1 MEKQIKEQKRE
12 FIEIPYC
19 PRDYFIPFHESG
31 KRWSVIVAHRRS
43 GKSTATFNHL
53 QRDAL
58 KIKESRYAFIL
69 PTYKMAKN
77 VIWDIA
83 KQYSKVIP
91 GIDYNEAE
99 LTIKY
104 PNGSRITLY
113 GADNPDS
120 LRGIGLWGVVFDEY
134 SQQPSNIFS
143 EIIRPALA
151 DHNGYAV
158 WIGTPKGKNSFWRL
172 YNGYDDEGKIIENFE
187 KDWYVSHL
195 TVKDTKIIP
204 DAELADARQ
213 QMTSD
218 EYDQEFNCSF
228 EAAIKGAYYSKEL
241 LKAREEKRVSKVP
254 HDPALQVHT
263 WWDLGIGDATAILFL
278 QNDGINWRLIGSYQ
292 ATGEGL
298 AHFVNVLQERAKT
311 YNYGYHYAPHDI
323 QVREL
328 GSGKSRLEIAEQL
341 GIRFEVA
348 PNLPIE
354 DGINA
359 ARLRFSTL
367 WIDEENNQEFLHC
380 ISLYR
385 KDWDDKRGEF
395 RSKPFHDFTSHF
407 ADALRY
413 WAVTKLKSSEGVK
426 VYLPNWRGYNKK

>member
-1 MEKQIKEQKRE
+1 M
-12 FIEIPYC
+12 
-19 PRDYFIPFHESG
+19 
-31 KRWSVIVAHRRS
+31 
-43 GKSTATFNHL
+43 
-53 QRDAL
+53 
-58 KIKESRYAFIL
+58 
-69 PTYKMAKN
+69 
-77 VIWDIA
+77 
-83 KQYSKVIP
+83 
-91 GIDYNEAE
+91 
-99 LTIKY
+99 
-104 PNGSRITLY
+104 
-113 GADNPDS
+113 
-120 LRGIGLWGVVFDEY
+120 
-134 SQQPSNIFS
+134 
-143 EIIRPALA
+143 
-151 DHNGYAV
+151 
-158 WIGTPKGKNSFWRL
+158 
-172 YNGYDDEGKIIENFE
+172 
-187 KDWYVSHL
+187 
-195 TVKDTKIIP
+195 
-204 DAELADARQ
+204 
-213 QMTSD
+213 
-218 EYDQEFNCSF
+218 
-228 EAAIKGAYYSKEL
+228 
-241 LKAREEKRVSKVP
+241 
-254 HDPALQVHT
+254 
-263 WWDLGIGDATAILFL
+263 
-278 QNDGINWRLIGSYQ
+278 IGSYQ

-426 VYLPNWRGYNKK
+426 VFFPQWKSYNRK